1 MEIDWISRKEERK
14 VNYYFKSK
22 TFPCIIFAAMDRSIL
37 SHITRHVTLT
47 KAEEDFFISILLPV
61 KLKQGEFVEK
71 AGEVTYNFVHVNS
84 GCLMTYFTDKEGDD
98 QVIQFATSGWWT
110 GDLHSLTTQQPSIY
124 TTRALADSEIL
135 LLPKVRMEELL
146 ERYPVFERYFRIM
159 FQNSL
164 VTHQNRIIE
173 AFAFTAEDRY
183 TNFQKK
189 YPQLE
194 QFVPL
199 KYIASYLGITPEFLS
214 KIRRRRTA

>member
-1 MEIDWISRKEERK
+1 
-14 VNYYFKSK
+14 
-22 TFPCIIFAAMDRSIL
+22 MDRSIL

-71 AGEVTYNFVHVNS
+71 GGEITYNFVHVNS
-84 GCLMTYFTDKEGDD
+84 GCLMTYFTDKERDD

-124 TTRALADSEIL
+124 TTRAIADSEIL

>member
-1 MEIDWISRKEERK
+1 
-14 VNYYFKSK
+14 
-22 TFPCIIFAAMDRSIL
+22 MDRSIL

-61 KLKQGEFVEK
+61 KLKQGEFAEK
-71 AGEVTYNFVHVNS
+71 GGEITYNFIHVNS

-124 TTRALADSEIL
+124 TTRAIADSEIL

-214 KIRRRRTA
+214 KIRRKRMSRDN

>member
-1 MEIDWISRKEERK
+1 
-14 VNYYFKSK
+14 
-22 TFPCIIFAAMDRSIL
+22 MDRSIL

-61 KLKQGEFVEK
+61 KLKQGEFAEK
-71 AGEVTYNFVHVNS
+71 AGEITYNFIHVNS

-110 GDLHSLTTQQPSIY
+110 GDLHSLTTQQPSVY
-124 TTRALADSEIL
+124 TTRALADSEVL

-146 ERYPVFERYFRIM
+146 ERYPIFERYFRIM

-214 KIRRRRTA
+214 KIRRKRMNKEN